1 LFINSAFALNFPSSE
16 WSLASY
22 EGAYATYN
30 DGFISVISGGSDYWH
45 VQLTRRNIE
54 LQMDKTYEVKFFLQG
69 AGVRRNVEVRIG
81 RDGFPY
87 DALAEFGEIIATV
100 NGQMVTK
107 TFKMQSGNVNNARF
121 EFNLG
126 KYPCTTIGKGF
137 LSKRCHC
144 ESCCRNEIS

>member
-1 LFINSAFALNFPSSE
+1 
-16 WSLASY
+16 
-22 EGAYATYN
+22 
-30 DGFISVISGGSDYWH
+30 
-45 VQLTRRNIE
+45 
-54 LQMDKTYEVKFFLQG
+54 MDKTYEVKFFLQG

-87 DALAEFGEIIATV
+87 DAFAEFGEIIATV